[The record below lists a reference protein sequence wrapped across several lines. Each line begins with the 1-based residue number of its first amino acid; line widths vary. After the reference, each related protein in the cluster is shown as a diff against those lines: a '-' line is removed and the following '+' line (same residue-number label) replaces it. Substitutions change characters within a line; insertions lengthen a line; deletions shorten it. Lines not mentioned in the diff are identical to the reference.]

1 MWSYFRS
8 YVEILKSELDRLDFE
23 TFARI
28 IDILLNAREMGKK
41 IFIIGNGGSAAT
53 ASHFVCDLSK
63 GTAVQDPSF
72 KRFRAFSLA
81 DNLSLL
87 TAVGNDISYD
97 HIFTEQ
103 LITYLDPGDVVIAL
117 SASGNSPNIVRAIS
131 FAKEVGA
138 TTIGLLGFGG
148 GQAGKI
154 VDYAL
159 VVGSRNYGI
168 SEDFHLIIEHILT
181 QALKKILTKQKR
193 RVIFLDRDGV
203 INYKAPEHDYIRN
216 WSQFRFFPTIFDAL
230 RDLQDMGYRFIVATN
245 QRGIARGMVS
255 IEDLEEIHRNMLER
269 FQQEDIEID
278 AVYYCPH
285 DHKEKCPC
293 RKPNPGMFY
302 KAQTELPYLID
313 FSASIVVG
321 DSLTDIKAGK
331 KLGARTAFIRNGN
344 GELPITPKADF
355 TAKDLRELVQLLK
368 KVEHSSHQAPA
379 YVS

>member
-23 TFARI
+23 TFVRI
-28 IDILLNAREMGKK
+28 IDILLVAREKGKK

-63 GTAVQDPSF
+63 GTALQDPLF

-97 HIFTEQ
+97 HIFAEQ

-131 FAKEVGA
+131 FAKEAGA

-148 GQAGKI
+148 GQAGKM

-159 VVGSRNYGI
+159 VVGSKNYGI

-181 QALKKILTKQKR
+181 QTLKKILSQQKKK
-193 RVIFLDRDGV
+193 VIFLDRDGV

-216 WSQFRFFPTIFDAL
+216 WSQFRFFPSVFEAL
-230 RDLQDMGYRFIVATN
+230 RELQNMGYRFIVATN
-245 QRGIARGMVS
+245 QRGIARGLLS
-255 IEDLEEIHRNMLER
+255 EEDLEEIHRNMLER
-269 FQQEDIEID
+269 FQKEDIEID
-278 AVYYCPH
+278 AIYYCPH
-285 DHKEKCPC
+285 DHKEKCLC

-313 FSASIVVG
+313 FSRSIVVG
-321 DSLTDIKAGK
+321 DSPTDIKAGK
-331 KLGARTAFIRNGN
+331 KLGAQTAFIRNRN
-344 GELPITPKADF
+344 GDLSMALKADF
-355 TAKDLRELVQLLK
+355 TARDLRELVQLLK
-368 KVEHSSHQAPA
+368 KAEPSHKEAPV
-379 YVS
+379 YIS